1 MKNETQHLYNVIA
14 LGCASLNPTYEYNI
28 KALLKK
34 SGIIR
39 VLYLAIS
46 QDIYQEFFTDSFIQT
61 VLQTYE
67 IKLLVFDINKEAIV
81 LWKY

>member
-1 MKNETQHLYNVIA
+1 LKNETQHLYNVIA